1 MTELDFNNEFGV
13 FRENNLNESNK
24 EFVENHVNI
33 ISLSQDLKKNLN
45 VNNNM
50 NNFNDYSRNNEK

>member
-33 ISLSQDLKKNLN
+33 ISLSQDLKKTL
-45 VNNNM
+45 M
-50 NNFNDYSRNNEK
+50 